1 MPLFWPERMLPFWAE
16 IMSLDLAQN
25 EDATG
30 PRSGARRRPPATRNG
45 LSATVM
51 APPPVFDSMSSHNE
65 SRRVI
70 RIFLGSLVIGFIITG
85 TTAWRIHTASSDR
98 AGWQVETPA
107 MRDAVAFSTANL
119 APAAARDLADKSP
132 SAASVPP
139 TTAAPS
145 PDKEAVVHTPRQA
158 VEGTITADSEPV
170 RPLPTRPTN
179 GVLALPVRHS
189 RTAVYDIAAHTVYMP
204 NGQTLEAHS
213 GLGGK
218 LDDPRFIRVK
228 NKGPTPPNVYDLAL
242 REKPF
247 HKVRAIRL
255 IPVGG
260 DSMFGRD
267 GMLAHTYMRGG
278 TGESNGCISFKDYPA
293 FLRAFLKGEVD
304 RLVVVP
310 YISNVS
316 WHSASAAT
324 GLQYLDTN

>member
-1 MPLFWPERMLPFWAE
+1 
-16 IMSLDLAQN
+16 MSLDLAPS
-25 EDATG
+25 EDANR
-30 PRSGARRRPPATRNG
+30 PRSGARRRPPQATRNG

-51 APPPVFDSMSSHNE
+51 APPPLFDSMSSHNE
-65 SRRVI
+65 YRRVI

-85 TTAWRIHTASSDR
+85 ATAWSIHTARFDR
-98 AGWQVETPA
+98 SGLQVEAPTL
-107 MRDAVAFSTANL
+107 RDAVALSKAN
-119 APAAARDLADKSP
+119 D
-132 SAASVPP
+132 AASVSHDPADKPAFDAAVPP
-139 TTAAPS
+139 ATAAAS
-145 PDKEAVVHTPRQA
+145 PRKDAAVQEQTF
-158 VEGTITADSEPV
+158 EGTVTADAEPS
-170 RPLPTRPTN
+170 RPLPTLPRN
-179 GVLALPVRHS
+179 GLLALPARNS

-213 GLGGK
+213 GLGRK
-218 LDDPRFIRVK
+218 LDDPRYVRVK
-228 NKGPTPPNVYDLAL
+228 NSGPTPPNVYDLAL

-278 TGESNGCISFKDYPA
+278 DGQSNGCISFKDYPA
-293 FLRAFLKGEVD
+293 FLRAFLKGEVE

-310 YISNVS
+310 YINNES